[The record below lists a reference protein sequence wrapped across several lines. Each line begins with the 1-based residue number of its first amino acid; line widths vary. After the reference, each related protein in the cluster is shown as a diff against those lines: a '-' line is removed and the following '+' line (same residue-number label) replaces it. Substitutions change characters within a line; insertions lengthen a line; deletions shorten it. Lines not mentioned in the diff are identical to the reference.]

1 MNPDKLIKM
10 ANSIAAFFESEPDRQ
25 VAVAGVAGHIARF
38 WDPRMRR
45 EIIELVNGEGA
56 AGLKPT
62 ALEAI
67 QTHRSALLPRTPP

>member
-1 MNPDKLIKM
+1 MDAHKLVKM
-10 ANSIAAFFESEPDRQ
+10 ANSIAAFFEGEPDRQ

-45 EIIELVNGEGA
+45 AIIAFVDDQGGT
-56 AGLKPT
+56 GLKDT

-67 QTHRSALLPRTPP
+67 QTHRAKLLPKTSP